1 MSGTQPREV
10 LPYTLIEILFSIQC
24 VNPRGPSTASLALTD
39 ALSRLMVVGDHVCCI
54 NIDSFTK
61 IDESQHILTTP
72 IIFGSA
78 NIKMID
84 LIVYFQTNPHL
95 PHTWDLFLV

>member
-39 ALSRLMVVGDHVCCI
+39 ALSRLMVVGDHVSCI

-61 IDESQHILTTP
+61 IDESQHILTTQ
-72 IIFGSA
+72 S
-78 NIKMID
+78 
-84 LIVYFQTNPHL
+84 
-95 PHTWDLFLV
+95 FLAVQILK